1 MRHSRDSSQQQ
12 SLLSPLDLEREHR
25 LTKAEMRIDCLS
37 DRAQKSD
44 QRHENQDV
52 WNKGFTVALIGLASG
67 LGHAKAGELASF
79 LTELLRG
86 LRP

>member
-1 MRHSRDSSQQQ
+1 MQHSRDSSQQPF
-12 SLLSPLDLEREHR
+12 SLSPLDLEREHR
-25 LTKAEMRIDCLS
+25 ITRAEMMIDCLS
-37 DRAQKSD
+37 GRADKSD
-44 QRHENQDV
+44 HRHDTQDV

-79 LTELLRG
+79 LAELLRG